1 MIQASTRRTM
11 TSMLRVIIPAFILIQ
26 HLCLLFSSRI
36 SLFLSRWICNLKIT
50 QSLYIL
56 QKLLYLLSTK
66 DFISTSK
73 ALMNFMYGNR
83 FSWKVDMKQHL
94 CYVPAAL
101 QHLCYLQGEDH
112 TLSETLRSPN
122 TPSLQLRGT
131 LSSSI
136 SSITRTIKY
145 ESQTW
150 WSSWNCL

>member
-56 QKLLYLLSTK
+56 QKLIYLLSTK

-83 FSWKVDMKQHL
+83 FSWKVDMK
-94 CYVPAAL
+94 